1 MSYFKD
7 ASERTSLDLAPG
19 VRTQTFWGENILLSM
34 VTFEA
39 NSLVPN
45 HTHPHE
51 QAGIMVEGE
60 LELSID
66 GEVRLLKPGDMYI
79 IPGNVEHFARTG
91 DTAAKALDIFSPVR
105 AEFIY

>member
-7 ASERTSLDLAPG
+7 ASERISLDLAPG
-19 VRTQTFWGENILLSM
+19 VRTQTFWGDNILLSM

-60 LELSID
+60 LELGID
-66 GEVRLLKPGDMYI
+66 GEVRMLKPGDMYI
-79 IPGNVEHFARTG
+79 IPGNVEHYARTG
-91 DTAAKALDIFSPVR
+91 DQPAKALDIFSPVR